1 MDHHTISIYNRG
13 KLMSIL
19 SDDKRTIL
27 ADLLAQKWADETE
40 LDDLV
45 SFFQEKQEEF
55 LQEQSESD
63 FLNLLKENGID
74 WEKVPG

>member
-1 MDHHTISIYNRG
+1 
-13 KLMSIL
+13 MSIL

-27 ADLLAQKWADETE
+27 ADLLAQKWADEMDI
-40 LDDLV
+40 DDLI

-55 LQEQSESD
+55 LQEQSEPD
-63 FLNLLKENGID
+63 FLKLLKENGID